1 MRDDVSRWAVRFATS
16 LLRARHARRRRARVS
31 RVAIRAIE
39 RPSARR
45 ARARARAIDG
55 GARDARERESG

>member
-1 MRDDVSRWAVRFATS
+1 MRDDVSRWVVRFATS
-16 LLRARHARRRRARVS
+16 LRARHARRRRARVS